1 VKVNRSQKLPALHL
15 TKAQQNSRI
24 KAAQTFAS
32 SPGRLGPDMFM
43 GWGGDSG
50 MSKMP
55 VITNTGTV
63 RVSVGDDPAHGP
75 QFQDYYV
82 MFNQAGKPSKLVA
95 ADD

>member
-1 VKVNRSQKLPALHL
+1 VKVQSKLPALHL
-15 TKAQQNSRI
+15 TKTQQNARI

-32 SPGRLGPDMFM
+32 SPSRLGPDMFM

-75 QFQDYYV
+75 QFQDYFV
-82 MFNQAGKPSKLVA
+82 MFDKAGKPEKLVA
-95 ADD
+95 AKD